1 MFEYNI
7 QFSVVVI
14 LLGKCKRLSA
24 RRQNRMDAHVN
35 NVDCHSKIS
44 EISITEPLSIFH
56 QPHHSFCLSTSRT
69 HQERFPTTPY
79 LQVQVSC
86 INSFNFF
93 KRNDLLKW
101 IACVVFLFL
110 TTFWKLLKIRKD
122 LEVQALTFN
131 REIFIH
137 IVPTK

>member
-1 MFEYNI
+1 MFEYNK
-7 QFSVVVI
+7 QCSVVVI
-14 LLGKCKRLSA
+14 LPVKCKRLSA

-93 KRNDLLKW
+93 KRNGLLKW
-101 IACVVFLFL
+101 IACVVFCLSL
-110 TTFWKLLKIRKD
+110 YV
-122 LEVQALTFN
+122 LEVVKN
-131 REIFIH
+131 KKR
-137 IVPTK
+137 P